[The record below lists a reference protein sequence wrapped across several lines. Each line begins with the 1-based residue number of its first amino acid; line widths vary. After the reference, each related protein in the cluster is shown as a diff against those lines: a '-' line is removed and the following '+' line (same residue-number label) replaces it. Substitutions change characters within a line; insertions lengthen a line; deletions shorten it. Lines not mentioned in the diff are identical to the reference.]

1 MPRADG
7 SVTPRWLG
15 TIPSLGSLLG
25 IVEQEEITE
34 STEKDAQAA
43 RFAVGEFVEYHSAS
57 AGSWI
62 PAKIVVV
69 RDDGLYDLDCKQ
81 EVPPTK
87 VRPATFAKPDFEVG
101 ASVEYLSDTQGVW
114 IPARV
119 KMYNAM
125 AGTYDLDC
133 KQHVPPRRIRL
144 PAVSTRPPSP
154 EEKQEEVSD
163 SKDGIGMGS
172 GETEEELGAR
182 VSHTSTCPVEH
193 LLPQQDGPIQLIK
206 VSRHGTSWHFELCP
220 EAVKVLEA
228 CGQQQLAVCTVC
240 GPYRTGKSYLLNL
253 LLGRGRQ
260 GNSQFRVGSTTRAC
274 TDGLWMWGF
283 GRVRGGDSPSLLFLD
298 CEGFGSTESD
308 KTRDAKLMSL
318 CMQLSSVFLLNTKGV
333 LSESLFGAL
342 SLVCNMAEH
351 FEEQETSK
359 PALLWVLRDFLLEL
373 MDDGGARLTPDEYLE
388 STLHKKPPEGVDP
401 QRSQAA
407 REVRENLLKFF
418 PHRQCA
424 TLCQPAI
431 DEQQLRELPEV
442 PFEKLRKEF
451 RNAFQE
457 LQTRLFRLT
466 DSPKTIGGQP
476 LCVSQWTEM
485 LRKLVRCLNEGQAMR
500 VDDSWTQVEHSS
512 CGDLVTELRERASS
526 ELQKVRKG
534 GPFPIPGG
542 RPLPV
547 SDTVLVSSLKECRK
561 AIREEFRSRAVG
573 GELVKASYW
582 KELKAALQ
590 EDEQLLRH
598 LNAEL
603 AEASLR
609 QAGADWAAWLSQ
621 DEASAADPQPESLLK
636 AFGSELPAQPVARA
650 AWDAV
655 SSARMARLKA
665 DGMLE
670 ASKAQLKLVTEELES
685 KAMLAAAASKQAML
699 AAEKSKLAEGEQL
712 EKNRAMGQLQSQVE
726 ALQQQVRDFI
736 ERERTLKGDFIER
749 ERALKEQVLQA
760 EQSLR
765 KEQHERSEVGRESE
779 QRIQELQSQVA
790 ELRSEVL
797 QLQEWR
803 HETSASPRDTT
814 RPKCTCSIM

>member
-34 STEKDAQAA
+34 SAEKDEQTA
-43 RFAVGEFVEYHSAS
+43 RFAVGEYVEYHSAS

-87 VRPATFAKPDFEVG
+87 VRPATFTKPDFEVG

-154 EEKQEEVSD
+154 EEKQEVSD
-163 SKDGIGMGS
+163 SKEGGL
-172 GETEEELGAR
+172 GETEEELGPR

-228 CGQQQLAVCTVC
+228 CGQEQLAVCTVC

-253 LLGRGRQ
+253 LLARGRQ

-283 GRVRGGDSPSLLFLD
+283 GRVRGGNSPSLLFLD

-373 MDDGGARLTPDEYLE
+373 MDDGKRLTPDEYLE
-388 STLHKKPPEGVDP
+388 STLHKKPPDGVDP
-401 QRSQAA
+401 KRSEAA
-407 REVRENLLKFF
+407 REVRENLLRFF

-476 LCVSQWTEM
+476 ICVSQWTEM
-485 LRKLVRCLNEGQAMR
+485 LRKLVCCLNEGQAMR
-500 VDDSWTQVEHSS
+500 VDDSWAQVEHTS
-512 CGDLVTELRERASS
+512 CGDLVSELRERASS
-526 ELQKVRKG
+526 ELQKVRQG

-547 SDTVLVSSLKECRK
+547 SDTVLVSSLKECRR

-573 GELVKASYW
+573 GEMVKASYW

-590 EDEQLLRH
+590 EDEQFLRH

-609 QAGADWAAWLSQ
+609 QAGADWTTWLSQ

-636 AFGSELPAQPVARA
+636 AFGSDLPAQPLARA